1 MNSTPNHD
9 LINVEEQ
16 FMDGFKTEPEKAAE
30 QHLFDAVGSVMT
42 VGDMAIPFAKR
53 HTWPLVVV
61 LEDVLSNEEC
71 DQLIQLSSDRM
82 KRSKISSDRVV
93 NQMRT
98 SSGMFFEESEND
110 LIQTIEKRLAKM
122 MNVPIEHAEGL
133 QILKYTPGQEYKA
146 HHDYF
151 LPTSKAASNNR
162 ISTMVVYLN
171 EVEEGGE
178 TYFPELNISI
188 TPQKGS
194 AVYFEY
200 FYNDEELNKK
210 TLHGGAPVI
219 KGEKWV
225 ATQWMRR
232 KSVR

>member
-1 MNSTPNHD
+1 
-9 LINVEEQ
+9 
-16 FMDGFKTEPEKAAE
+16 
-30 QHLFDAVGSVMT
+30 MT

-53 HTWPLVVV
+53 HTWPLVVE
-61 LEDVLSNEEC
+61 LENLLSCEEC
-71 DQLIQLSSDRM
+71 DQLIQLSGDRM

-110 LIQTIEKRLAKM
+110 LIHTIEKRLAKM

-133 QILKYTPGQEYKA
+133 QVLKYTPGQEYKA

-200 FYNDEELNKK
+200 FYSDEELNKQ
-210 TLHGGAPVI
+210 TLHGGAPVF